1 MAKILLVEDDLG
13 VAQLIQ
19 FTLESE
25 RFVVDHCGNASEALL
40 NLRTN
45 EYDLLVLDW
54 ALPDSTGVDLC
65 KQYRSMGGSRP
76 VLMLTARG
84 ASQDKVA
91 GLSAGADDYVV
102 KPFDPDELIARAKA
116 LLRRPPVISD
126 SVLRVASIEL
136 DTDNFTVR
144 KDGVPVTL
152 LPKEFAILQLLME
165 HPDRY
170 FTAEAILAKVWRS
183 DLPVSTDSVRT
194 QMKTLR
200 KKLDSSD
207 EDSSTIENVRGLGYK
222 VKSE

>member
-40 NLRTN
+40 SLRTN

-65 KQYRSMGGSRP
+65 KQYRSMGGRRP

-126 SVLRVASIEL
+126 SVLRVASLEL